1 MAETPR
7 GLSFTP
13 PAGLSA
19 TPPGLSATPPA
30 GLSFTPPSSQEPV
43 AEYEGFFKEI
53 GEGFLSGLVGIGQ
66 GIGETGGALI
76 DYGTG
81 LAGVE
86 TNLSQGA
93 TDAGEYIRDVAGID
107 PSGFVGEGWKS

>member
-43 AEYEGFFKEI
+43 AEYEGFFQEI
-53 GEGFLSGLVGIGQ
+53 AEGFGAGVVGIGQ
-66 GIGETGGALI
+66 GI
-76 DYGTG
+76 
-81 LAGVE
+81 
-86 TNLSQGA
+86 
-93 TDAGEYIRDVAGID
+93 
-107 PSGFVGEGWKS
+107 